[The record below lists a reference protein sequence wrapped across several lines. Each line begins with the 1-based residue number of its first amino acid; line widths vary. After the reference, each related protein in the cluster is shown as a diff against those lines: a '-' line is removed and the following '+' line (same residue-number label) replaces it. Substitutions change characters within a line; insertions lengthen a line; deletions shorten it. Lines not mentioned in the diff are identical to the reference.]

1 MMEDHAGICGLG
13 DALTPDL
20 LTHPDEV
27 ISEGEL
33 SEFEKQA
40 ILTDWA
46 SDARAVE
53 DAPELRQ
60 LDNGAFVHI
69 GDVLKAPKLL
79 DNAASHMSA
88 ATRLPVARRR
98 RAPTGSRTF
107 ENEPDDDGPP
117 PCAAGEPPTLTP
129 FLVDPSEILSNTS
142 LSLEQKRAVL
152 TDWLSDVHAVSDA
165 PRWRQLDNGAF
176 LDAEDLRKALRV
188 LDDAER

>member
-1 MMEDHAGICGLG
+1 MEDHAGICGLG
-13 DALTPDL
+13 DAPTSDL
-20 LTHPDEV
+20 LPHPDEV
-27 ISEGEL
+27 ILMANSPNPRSERSSRTGPL
-33 SEFEKQA
+33 SPR
-40 ILTDWA
+40 I
-46 SDARAVE
+46 E
-53 DAPELRQ
+53 DAPKVRQ
-60 LDNGAFVHI
+60 LDNGAFGHI

-107 ENEPDDDGPP
+107 ENEPDDDGSP

-129 FLVDPSEILSNTS
+129 FLVDPSKILSNTS

-152 TDWLSDVHAVSDA
+152 TDWLSDVHAVPDA

-176 LDAEDLRKALRV
+176 IDAEDLRKALRV